1 VRQLSL
7 LSGIG
12 LVVTT
17 VLGANLACAQRVSTD
32 LASSIMPGCRDF
44 IATRKGDGFARGLC
58 VGLVKVLFEYA
69 PNICP
74 PDGLKNDQIV
84 RVIVR
89 YIDSEPARLQEYFN
103 GMAIE
108 AMRKAWPCQR

>member
-1 VRQLSL
+1 
-7 LSGIG
+7 
-12 LVVTT
+12 
-17 VLGANLACAQRVSTD
+17 
-32 LASSIMPGCRDF
+32 
-44 IATRKGDGFARGLC
+44 
-58 VGLVKVLFEYA
+58 
-69 PNICP
+69 
-74 PDGLKNDQIV
+74 LKNDQIV